1 MKMMDRFLPLSY
13 LDAQVA
19 VEYLDM
25 APPAGESRP
34 NENSEEL
41 TECLTAT
48 LQRSDLNSSSNMAL
62 EEQRLS
68 IAVVK

>member
-1 MKMMDRFLPLSY
+1 MDRFLPLSY
-13 LDAQVA
+13 LHVQVA

-34 NENSEEL
+34 NKNSEEL

-48 LQRSDLNSSSNMAL
+48 LHRSDLNSSNNVAI
-62 EEQRLS
+62 EEQSLS
-68 IAVVK
+68 IEVVK